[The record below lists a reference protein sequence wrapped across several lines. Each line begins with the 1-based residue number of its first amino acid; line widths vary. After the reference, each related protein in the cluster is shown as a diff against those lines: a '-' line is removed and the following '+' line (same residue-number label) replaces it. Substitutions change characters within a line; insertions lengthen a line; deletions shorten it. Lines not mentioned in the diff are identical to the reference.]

1 MNGNLVNVSEAVEGN
16 LIAAGTCVAE
26 LSPDLQLLADCFI
39 DPIEVG
45 LLRKHHEVSFM
56 IDTYNYNQWGTVKGQ
71 IIEIAEDIEYRDGS
85 PVFKVRC
92 RLNKEHLQLKNGI
105 RGRIKKGMTFTARF
119 PIAKRSLWQLLY
131 DKVDDWINPSV
142 ISPI

>member
-1 MNGNLVNVSEAVEGN
+1 
-16 LIAAGTCVAE
+16 
-26 LSPDLQLLADCFI
+26 LADCFI

-131 DKVDDWINPSV
+131 DKVDDWINPGV